1 MLIFH
6 SRMDAVRWI
15 EASRG
20 LVRRYHWRWKI
31 DWILVLGKPIRTISM
46 KHTALSVLQFY
57 AFVPHFPRVAWG
69 CIQVFVGVVKLSQAS
84 AARKRKEKK
93 KNLIFR
99 WRFGSGTRVIRE
111 IPPVVSHNLSI
122 SPQPFPIVRKKKRTL
137 LLRVPLSARCASVYV
152 YGSFYRCHWTFAGM
166 LGEGKVT
173 RLSEYLEVVG
183 VLRCSSFAILS
194 ISLFDLSIS
203 TFIFLSFLP
212 LFNF

>member
-122 SPQPFPIVRKKKRTL
+122 SPQPFPIVRKKSERFCYAFHFQLGAPLCTCTGASTDVIEPSQACWAREKWLDSQSTL
-137 LLRVPLSARCASVYV
+137 K
-152 YGSFYRCHWTFAGM
+152 W
-166 LGEGKVT
+166 
-173 RLSEYLEVVG
+173 SE
-183 VLRCSSFAILS
+183 F
-194 ISLFDLSIS
+194 
-203 TFIFLSFLP
+203 
-212 LFNF
+212 